1 MKHPRIAST
10 MRARAHRKMAFS
22 ALKSDSSL
30 SVRLH
35 RYSRHM
41 AKAYALETQEVAS

>member
-1 MKHPRIAST
+1 MKRPRIASA

-35 RYSRHM
+35 RYNRHM
-41 AKAYALETQEVAS
+41 AKACALENREVAS